1 MVEPLLKLLK
11 KFIDS
16 VVERE
21 MDVDALWSAK
31 FFCHAVLNGMF
42 VAFLIFLLSFGLVSL
57 NSVIGTSLHDA
68 DYLAHASFS
77 VHFLFV
83 YPSQGR

>member
-42 VAFLIFLLSFGLVSL
+42 VP
-57 NSVIGTSLHDA
+57 
-68 DYLAHASFS
+68 
-77 VHFLFV
+77 FLFSF
-83 YPSQGR
+83 YLLALFH